1 MTSAGKDRQLSLFGS
16 NDSNEEPSDADELAL
31 AELEVEELASVA
43 FEPEEIDAEDLDASF
58 EVPDNAADYE
68 EDNADS
74 EQAPAAYAAPS
85 SSAQAQPYGAPVAPA
100 LNQQAPTQSSYTPQA
115 QSSSTQASGQTPF
128 QSKYVPS
135 YQAPRERPQYAP
147 MSDAEIAALET
158 QLLDRLN
165 PEQAQCVS
173 QMWGPS
179 LIIAGAGSGKTTV
192 LTKRI
197 AWIISKLRQEPEAI
211 LAVTFTNKAAGEM
224 RQRIEKIV
232 GPYEARRISIG
243 TFHSICAK
251 LLRQEISNYKTEDGL
266 KWDNNFV
273 IYDET
278 DSMSLVKAQ
287 IVKLNLDDKV
297 FVPKEIRHTISSL
310 KNDGYT
316 HHVYAK
322 EAKNYR
328 EGRLSEIFSA
338 YQTELA
344 RNNALDFDDLILIFT
359 DLMQQN
365 QMVRERMQRR
375 YRHVLVDEFQD
386 TNKSQYDLISL
397 IAKADS
403 PEHFLTREAKEA
415 GRTMTHAQ
423 LWSERSLLVVGDV
436 DQSIYSWR
444 KADYRI
450 ILGFQKDYEGCGLI
464 KLEENYRSTATIL
477 EAANSIIANNTERID
492 KTLRCNRGQGGK
504 VNCYEAQDEI
514 DEAYYVAEEI
524 KRSKARSKRYSD
536 HVVLYRTNS
545 QSRAIEEILV
555 RSHIPY
561 VVVGGTRFYDRQ
573 EIKDMLAYM
582 KLIYNPRDGQAF
594 NRVINTPKR
603 GLGKT
608 TLDRVNAYAETKG
621 VSPLEA
627 SLEASRISDLS
638 PKAYTS
644 LQDFARVIV
653 SLNEQSKVIPVS
665 DLLEEILKSTG
676 YISRLEKDAHESK
689 DELALGRIENVME
702 LVAVAK
708 EFEQTA
714 DEPDLDSFLTRISL
728 VSDLDKANLDEDTV
742 KLMTIH
748 SSKGLEFP
756 VAFIM
761 GCEEGLFPHVRSLDS
776 PTQMEEERRLMY
788 VAVTRA
794 GDMLH
799 MTLARKRTMIG
810 RGFSNSGFSSTFT
823 IPSRFLK
830 EITPGLISGFYPSG
844 DEEFKRSGGGNP
856 NFNGGGG
863 FGAFGGN
870 KNSQGYTDESQEWDD
885 RNDRKKQG
893 NFGDSKY
900 GGNDYATGTS
910 GGYKKPS
917 GSGYGSSGGGGGYGG
932 SGSGG
937 YGGSGAK
944 SGGGAKSGSGSGY
957 GGSGGG
963 WNKGQSAGG
972 YNKSTG
978 YQSQNASRP
987 MANKAEPVKPRAM
1000 RLPPPGEKPDVS
1012 EAPTFERLKV
1022 GDAVQHVK
1030 FGMGK
1035 VTQVI
1040 GDGEKEMYNVAFEDR
1055 NRLLDPKFAKLIKLS

>member
-1 MTSAGKDRQLSLFGS
+1 MPAQEPCPITFNMDGETLIKHGRDSQVMTGKDKQLSLFGS
-16 NDSNEEPSDADELAL
+16 SDLEPSDADELAL
-31 AELEVEELASVA
+31 AELEVEELSSLAI
-43 FEPEEIDAEDLDASF
+43 EPEDLEEDLTVDF
-58 EVPDNAADYE
+58 KVE
-68 EDNADS
+68 
-74 EQAPAAYAAPS
+74 APASSVP
-85 SSAQAQPYGAPVAPA
+85 SSAQPFVQSRYVPTAPA
-100 LNQQAPTQSSYTPQA
+100 TPAAP
-115 QSSSTQASGQTPF
+115 G
-128 QSKYVPS
+128 
-135 YQAPRERPQYAP
+135 PRYGRSEYAP
-147 MSDAEIAALET
+147 ISDAEAAAMEEK
-158 QLLDRLN
+158 LLDRLN
-165 PEQAQCVS
+165 AEQAQCVS
-173 QMWGPS
+173 QEWGPS

-197 AWIISKLRQEPEAI
+197 AWIISKLRQEPESI

-232 GPYEARRISIG
+232 GPFEAKRIAIG
-243 TFHSICAK
+243 TFHSICAR
-251 LLRQEISNYKTEDGL
+251 LLRQEITNYKTADGL

-278 DSMSLVKAQ
+278 DSMSLVKGQ
-287 IVKLNLDDKV
+287 IIKLNLDDKV
-297 FVPKEIRHTISSL
+297 FVPKEVRHTISSL

-316 HHVYAK
+316 HQSYAT

-328 EGRLSEIFSA
+328 EGRLSEIFTA

-365 QMVRERMQRR
+365 QNVRERMQRR
-375 YRHVLVDEFQD
+375 YRHVLCDEFQD

-397 IAKADS
+397 IAKVDS
-403 PEHFLTREAKEA
+403 SEHFLTREAKEA
-415 GRTMTHAQ
+415 GKELTPAQ
-423 LWSERSLLVVGDV
+423 LWRERSLLVVGDV

-450 ILGFQKDYEGCGLI
+450 ILGFQKDYEGCELI

-477 EAANSIIANNTERID
+477 ETANSIISNNTERID
-492 KTLRCNRGQGGK
+492 KELRCNRGQGGK

-524 KRSKARSKRYSD
+524 KRLKARNKKYAD
-536 HVVLYRTNS
+536 CVVLYRTNS

-561 VVVGGTRFYDRQ
+561 IVVGGTRFYDRQ

-582 KLIYNPRDGQAF
+582 KLVYNLRDGQAF

-608 TLDRVNAYAETKG
+608 TLDRVNAYAELKNS
-621 VSPLEA
+621 SPLEA
-627 SLEASRISDLS
+627 CLEADRIADLS
-638 PKAYTS
+638 PKAAIA
-644 LQDFARVIV
+644 LKDFARLIV
-653 SLNEQSKVIPVS
+653 SLNQQSKVIPVS
-665 DLLEEILKSTG
+665 DLLEQILKGTG
-676 YISRLEKDAHESK
+676 YISRLEDDARAAK
-689 DELALGRIENVME
+689 DELALGRIDNVME

-708 EFEQTA
+708 EFEVSA

-756 VAFIM
+756 CAFIM

-788 VAVTRA
+788 VAITRA
-794 GDMLH
+794 GDILH

-810 RGFSNSGFSSTFT
+810 RGFSNSGFSSTYT

-830 EITPGLISGFYPSG
+830 EITPGLVSGFYPSG
-844 DEEFKRSGGGNP
+844 DEEFKRKSGG
-856 NFNGGGG
+856 NFGGGADSRNS
-863 FGAFGGN
+863 FGAFDDKAN
-870 KNSQGYTDESQEWDD
+870 ESQEWDD
-885 RNDRKKQG
+885 RNNKKPG

-910 GGYKKPS
+910 GGYKKPAA
-917 GSGYGSSGGGGGYGG
+917 G
-932 SGSGG
+932 
-937 YGGSGAK
+937 
-944 SGGGAKSGSGSGY
+944 

-963 WNKGQSAGG
+963 SGWNKTQSAGG
-972 YNKSTG
+972 YNRQTG

-987 MANKAEPVKPRAM
+987 QAIRAAEGVKPRAF
-1000 RLPPPGEKPDVS
+1000 RLPPPEDNTPKGMP
-1012 EAPTFERLKV
+1012 PQFQRLQV
-1022 GDAVQHVK
+1022 GDTVQHVK
-1030 FGMGK
+1030 FGIGK
-1035 VTQVI
+1035 VITVI
-1040 GDGEKEMYNVAFEDR
+1040 GEGEKELYNVAFEGEG
-1055 NRLLDPKFAKLIKLS
+1055 NKLLDPKFAKLTKLS

>member
-16 NDSNEEPSDADELAL
+16 NDSNEPSDADELAL

-43 FEPEEIDAEDLDASF
+43 FEPEDLVDDIDEDDLDDEDREAEF
-58 EVPDNAADYE
+58 EVPAT
-68 EDNADS
+68 
-74 EQAPAAYAAPS
+74 Q
-85 SSAQAQPYGAPVAPA
+85 
-100 LNQQAPTQSSYTPQA
+100 NQQAPTQSSYAPA
-115 QSSSTQASGQTPF
+115 QSYSAPGAPASASGQSSYAPAAQTSGQASGQTPF
-128 QSKYVPS
+128 QSKYIPS
-135 YQAPRERPQYAP
+135 YSAPRERPQYAP
-147 MSDAEIAALET
+147 MSDAEIAALEV

-197 AWIISKLRQEPEAI
+197 AWIISKLRQEPESI

-287 IVKLNLDDKV
+287 IIKLNLDDKV

-386 TNKSQYDLISL
+386 TNKSQYDLISM

-477 EAANSIIANNTERID
+477 EVANSIIANNTERID

-514 DEAYYVAEEI
+514 DEAYYCAEEI
-524 KRSKARSKRYSD
+524 KRSKARDKRYSD

-644 LQDFARVIV
+644 LQDFARIIV

-794 GDMLH
+794 GDTLH

-856 NFNGGGG
+856 NFNGSGG

-885 RNDRKKQG
+885 RNDRKKPG

-900 GGNDYATGTS
+900 GGNDYATGTA

-917 GSGYGSSGGGGGYGG
+917 G
-932 SGSGG
+932 
-937 YGGSGAK
+937 
-944 SGGGAKSGSGSGY
+944 GY
-957 GGSGGG
+957 GGSGGSSSSYSG
-963 WNKGQSAGG
+963 GARSSSGYGSGSGSKSGGASGGSSWNKGQSAGG

-987 MANKAEPVKPRAM
+987 MAKKAEPVKPRAM
-1000 RLPPPGEKPDVS
+1000 RLPPPSDKPDVS

-1030 FGMGK
+1030 FGLGK
-1035 VTQVI
+1035 VTEVI
-1040 GDGEKEMYNVAFEDR
+1040 GNGEKEIYNVAFEDR
-1055 NRLLDPKFAKLIKLS
+1055 NRVLDPKFAKLIKLS

>member
-1 MTSAGKDRQLSLFGS
+1 MTD
-16 NDSNEEPSDADELAL
+16 
-31 AELEVEELASVA
+31 
-43 FEPEEIDAEDLDASF
+43 
-58 EVPDNAADYE
+58 
-68 EDNADS
+68 
-74 EQAPAAYAAPS
+74 
-85 SSAQAQPYGAPVAPA
+85 
-100 LNQQAPTQSSYTPQA
+100 A
-115 QSSSTQASGQTPF
+115 QS
-128 QSKYVPS
+128 
-135 YQAPRERPQYAP
+135 
-147 MSDAEIAALET
+147 AAMEV

-197 AWIISKLRQEPEAI
+197 AWIISKLRQEPESI

-224 RQRIEKIV
+224 RHRIEKIV
-232 GPYEARRISIG
+232 GPYEAKRISIG
-243 TFHSICAK
+243 TFHSICAR
-251 LLRQEISNYKTEDGL
+251 LLRQEISNYKTADGL
-266 KWDNNFV
+266 HWDNNFV

-297 FVPKEIRHTISSL
+297 FVPKEVRHTISSL

-316 HHVYAK
+316 HQSYAT

-365 QMVRERMQRR
+365 QQVRERMQRR

-403 PEHFLTREAKEA
+403 PEHFLTREARENE
-415 GRTMTHAQ
+415 RTLTHDQ
-423 LWSERSLLVVGDV
+423 LWRERSLLVVGDV

-450 ILGFQKDYEGCGLI
+450 ILGFQKDYAGCELI

-477 EAANSIIANNTERID
+477 DAANSIIANNTERID
-492 KTLRCNRGQGGK
+492 KQLRCNRGKGGK

-524 KRSKARSKRYSD
+524 KRLKARGKMYAD
-536 HVVLYRTNS
+536 NVVLYRTNS

-561 VVVGGTRFYDRQ
+561 IVVGGTRFYDRQ

-582 KLIYNPRDGQAF
+582 KLIYNTKDGQAF
-594 NRVINTPKR
+594 NRVINVPKR

-608 TLDRVNAYAETKG
+608 TLDRVHAYAELKNI
-621 VSPLEA
+621 SPLEA
-627 SLEASRISDLS
+627 CLEADRIADLS
-638 PKAYTS
+638 PKTGLA
-644 LQDFARVIV
+644 LKDFGRVIFN
-653 SLNEQSKVIPVS
+653 LNQQSKVIPVS
-665 DLLEEILKSTG
+665 DLLEQVLKTTG
-676 YISRLEKDAHESK
+676 YISRLEEDAHQSK

-708 EFEQTA
+708 EFESTA

-748 SSKGLEFP
+748 SAKGLEFP

-761 GCEEGLFPHVRSLDS
+761 GCEEGLFPHIRSLDS

-788 VAVTRA
+788 VAITRA
-794 GDMLH
+794 GDILH

-810 RGFSNSGFSSTFT
+810 RGFSNSGFSSSFT

-830 EITPGLISGFYPSG
+830 EIAPGLISGFYPSG
-844 DEEFKRSGGGNP
+844 DEEFKRGGAG
-856 NFNGGGG
+856 GGGG
-863 FGAFGGN
+863 FSAKQGFGAFDN
-870 KNSQGYTDESQEWDD
+870 NNESQEWDE
-885 RNDRKKQG
+885 RNDRHSGRKG
-893 NFGDSKY
+893 DYGDSKY
-900 GGNDYATGTS
+900 GGNDYATGTA

-917 GSGYGSSGGGGGYGG
+917 GGGYGNQ
-932 SGSGG
+932 G
-937 YGGSGAK
+937 YGGNSNY
-944 SGGGAKSGSGSGY
+944 GGGNQNY
-957 GGSGGG
+957 GKPA
-963 WNKGQSAGG
+963 WKKTDSAGG
-972 YNKSTG
+972 YNRTTG
-978 YQSQNASRP
+978 YQPQNASRP
-987 MANKAEPVKPRAM
+987 MAPKSEPVKPRAF
-1000 RLPPPGEKPDVS
+1000 RKETPGEIKGMP
-1012 EAPTFERLKV
+1012 PQFEQLVV
-1022 GDAVQHVK
+1022 GDAVQHSK
-1030 FGMGK
+1030 FGVGK
-1035 VTQVI
+1035 VIQVI
-1040 GDGEKEMYNVAFEDR
+1040 GEGEKEMYNVAFEDR

>member
-1 MTSAGKDRQLSLFGS
+1 MTSAGKNKQLSLFGS
-16 NDSNEEPSDADELAL
+16 NDPNEEASDADELAM
-31 AELEVEELASVA
+31 AELELEEHATDEHASSGYDEHEQDELELVDDPD
-43 FEPEEIDAEDLDASF
+43 EVDLDVTFDAPES
-58 EVPDNAADYE
+58 
-68 EDNADS
+68 
-74 EQAPAAYAAPS
+74 QAPRAEQLTQQAPVQPQQ
-85 SSAQAQPYGAPVAPA
+85 ATNQHTPAHQQQPPAQPYSAPA
-100 LNQQAPTQSSYTPQA
+100 SHSAPA
-115 QSSSTQASGQTPF
+115 QSPF
-128 QSKYVPS
+128 HSKYTPS
-135 YQAPRERPQYAP
+135 YQVPRERPQYAP
-147 MSDAEIAALET
+147 MSDAEVAALET

-165 PEQAQCVS
+165 PEQAQCVQ

-197 AWIISKLRQEPEAI
+197 AWIISKLRQEPESI

-287 IVKLNLDDKV
+287 IIKLNLDDKV
-297 FVPKEIRHTISSL
+297 FVPKEVRHTISSL

-316 HHVYAK
+316 HHVYAQ

-328 EGRLSEIFSA
+328 EGRLAEIFSA
-338 YQTELA
+338 YQTDLA

-403 PEHFLTREAKEA
+403 PEHFLMREAKEA
-415 GRTMTHAQ
+415 GRVPTLAQ

-477 EAANSIIANNTERID
+477 ETANSIISNNTERID

-524 KRSKARSKRYSD
+524 KRSRARSKNYSE

-561 VVVGGTRFYDRQ
+561 IVVGGTRFYDRQ

-627 SLEASRISDLS
+627 CLEANRISDLS
-638 PKAYTS
+638 PKTYTS

-653 SLNEQSKVIPVS
+653 ALNAESKVIPVS
-665 DLLEEILKSTG
+665 DLLEQILKNTG

-714 DEPDLDSFLTRISL
+714 DEPDLDSFLARISL

-794 GDMLH
+794 GDSLH

-863 FGAFGGN
+863 FGSFGGN
-870 KNSQGYTDESQEWDD
+870 KNSQGYTDDSQEWDD
-885 RNDRKKQG
+885 RNGGKKPG

-900 GGNDYATGTS
+900 GGNDYASGTS

-917 GSGYGSSGGGGGYGG
+917 G
-932 SGSGG
+932 GG
-937 YGGSGAK
+937 YGGSGA
-944 SGGGAKSGSGSGY
+944 
-957 GGSGGG
+957 SGGG

-978 YQSQNASRP
+978 YQSQNAGRP
-987 MANKAEPVKPRAM
+987 MAKKAEPVKPRAM
-1000 RLPPPGEKPDVS
+1000 RLPPPTDKPDVS

-1035 VTQVI
+1035 ISQVI

>member
-1 MTSAGKDRQLSLFGS
+1 MTSAGKDRQLSLFSS
-16 NDSNEEPSDADELAL
+16 NDSNEPSDADELAL
-31 AELEVEELASVA
+31 AELELEEHAQELASVA
-43 FEPEEIDAEDLDASF
+43 FEPEDLVDDIDEDDLEEALNASF
-58 EVPDNAADYE
+58 EVKPREVKPREVEPREVQSRGAEANE
-68 EDNADS
+68 E
-74 EQAPAAYAAPS
+74 PASQGYA
-85 SSAQAQPYGAPVAPA
+85 
-100 LNQQAPTQSSYTPQA
+100 PQA
-115 QSSSTQASGQTPF
+115 QASPTKTPF

-135 YQAPRERPQYAP
+135 YSAPRERSQYAP
-147 MSDAEIAALET
+147 MTDEAIAALET

-197 AWIISKLRQEPEAI
+197 AWIISKLRQKPESI

-287 IVKLNLDDKV
+287 IIKLNLDDKV

-316 HHVYAK
+316 HHVYAQ

-386 TNKSQYDLISL
+386 TNKSQYDLISM

-477 EAANSIIANNTERID
+477 EVANSIIANNTERID

-514 DEAYYVAEEI
+514 DEAYYCAEEI
-524 KRSKARSKRYSD
+524 KRSKARDKKYSD

-561 VVVGGTRFYDRQ
+561 IVVGGTRFYDRQ

-608 TLDRVNAYAETKG
+608 TLDRVNAFAETKG

-627 SLEASRISDLS
+627 CLEANRISDLS

-644 LQDFARVIV
+644 LQDFARIIV

-761 GCEEGLFPHVRSLDS
+761 GCEEGLFTHVRSLDS

-856 NFNGGGG
+856 NFNGNAG

-885 RNDRKKQG
+885 RNDRKKPG

-910 GGYKKPS
+910 GGYKKPA
-917 GSGYGSSGGGGGYGG
+917 GSGYG
-932 SGSGG
+932 
-937 YGGSGAK
+937 
-944 SGGGAKSGSGSGY
+944 GGAKSGY
-957 GGSGGG
+957 GGSGGSS

-987 MANKAEPVKPRAM
+987 MAKKAEPVKPRAM
-1000 RLPPPGEKPDVS
+1000 RLPPPTDKPDVS

-1030 FGMGK
+1030 FGLGK
-1035 VTQVI
+1035 VTEVI
-1040 GDGEKEMYNVAFEDR
+1040 GNGEKEIYNVAFEDR
-1055 NRLLDPKFAKLIKLS
+1055 NRVLDPKFAKLIKLS